1 MTSKEAPEV
10 DRSERERRWRL
21 ALGVNDDDAQ
31 NAEDT
36 SSLSASDQQL
46 SNALGA
52 LYEPKAAV
60 GAGGKAG
67 LGRSAPRVAKWL
79 GDIRSYFPAPI
90 VQIIQQDAL
99 ERAGLKQM
107 LMEPEFLAAL
117 EADVHLVADLISL
130 RSVMPER
137 TLEVAR
143 DVVAKLARE
152 LVDKLEHRMAD
163 AVRGATD
170 RRLRTFRPRPSEID
184 WDRTI
189 RANLR
194 NYQADFRTIVPERL
208 VGFRRKQRRRVDMD
222 EVVLCI
228 DQSGSMAASVIHAS
242 ILAAVM
248 ASLPTIQTRLV
259 CFDTAVLDLTDELS
273 DPVSV
278 LFGVQ
283 LGGGTDIEQA
293 IAYCEQQIGQPT
305 QAHLILISDLFEGG
319 DRDSLLARIGRL
331 IEAGVNVIVL
341 LALSDD
347 GAPAHDAALAGR
359 LAAMGAP
366 VFSCSPDQFPGLMAA
381 ALKRESIEA
390 WASSCDIRLER
401 GAP

>member
-1 MTSKEAPEV
+1 MTSKEAPQV

-31 NAEDT
+31 NAEET

-52 LYEPKAAV
+52 LYEPEAAV
-60 GAGGKAG
+60 GAGRKAG

-90 VQIIQQDAL
+90 IQIIQQDAL

-107 LMEPEFLAAL
+107 LMEPELLAAL

-152 LVDKLEHRMAD
+152 LVDKLERRMAD

-194 NYQADFRTIVPERL
+194 NYQADFQTIVPERL
-208 VGFRRKQRRRVDMD
+208 VGFRRKQRRRVDME
-222 EVVLCI
+222 EVVLCV

-259 CFDTAVLDLTDELS
+259 CFDTAVLDLTDELT

-293 IAYCEQQIGQPT
+293 IAYCEQQIAQPT

-319 DRDSLLARIGRL
+319 DRDRLLARISRL

-347 GAPAHDAALAGR
+347 GAPAHEAALAGR

-366 VFSCSPDQFPGLMAA
+366 VFSCSPDQFPGLMAT